1 MANITREG
9 FETCMAFGM
18 ASLAVAE
25 VAMLVRDQLP
35 GGPTGD
41 LLAELEAAHHRLR
54 DLFDLGEDAAV
65 HALALSVLVLVD
77 RTTDAIR
84 EDRNQPDE

>member
-1 MANITREG
+1 MAIITHEG
-9 FETCMAFGM
+9 FETCMAFGT

-25 VAMLVRDQLP
+25 VAELVRDQLLD
-35 GGPTGD
+35 GPASD

-54 DLFDLGEDAAV
+54 DLFDLREDVAV

-77 RTTDAIR
+77 RTANAIR
-84 EDRNQPDE
+84 EDRDRPDE